1 MTTLNIENKSFIL
14 SKEKALEAKSIWKDL
29 SKNKKATLSHHVF
42 YFLLI
47 SHDPELVFKKAFS
60 PLVNSNKIQNVGGDV
75 YFAVKQELG
84 SLSSKN
90 LEFKYIE
97 PWISIL
103 LNEDEYKIK
112 GHWSKIVE
120 AESELINDIRKKAQL
135 VLDFFN
141 GKKEV

>member
-14 SKEKALEAKSIWKDL
+14 SKENASEAKSIWKDL

-42 YFLLI
+42 YFLLK
-47 SHDPELVFKKAFS
+47 SHEPELFFKKAFS
-60 PLVNSNKIQNVGGDV
+60 PLVNPNKVQNVGGDT
-75 YFAVKQELG
+75 YFTVKQELA
-84 SLSSKN
+84 SLSYKN
-90 LEFKYIE
+90 LEYKYIE

-120 AESELINDIRKKAQL
+120 TESEIISNIRKKAQL
-135 VLDFFN
+135 VLDSFN

>member
-14 SKEKALEAKSIWKDL
+14 SKENASEAKSIWKDL

-42 YFLLI
+42 YFLLK
-47 SHDPELVFKKAFS
+47 SHEPELFFKKAFS
-60 PLVNSNKIQNVGGDV
+60 PLVNPNKVQNVGGDT
-75 YFAVKQELG
+75 YFTVKQELA

-90 LEFKYIE
+90 LEYKYIE
-97 PWISIL
+97 HWISIL

-120 AESELINDIRKKAQL
+120 TESEIISNIRKKAQL
-135 VLDFFN
+135 VLDSFN

>member
-14 SKEKALEAKSIWKDL
+14 SKEKASEAKSIWKDL
-29 SKNKKATLSHHVF
+29 SKNKKATLSHHIF
-42 YFLLI
+42 YFLLK
-47 SHDPELVFKKAFS
+47 SHEPELFFKKAFS
-60 PLVNSNKIQNVGGDV
+60 PLVNPNKVQNVGGDT
-75 YFAVKQELG
+75 YFTVKQELA

-90 LEFKYIE
+90 LEYKYIE

-103 LNEDEYKIK
+103 LNEDKYKIK

-120 AESELINDIRKKAQL
+120 TESEIISNIRKKAQL
-135 VLDFFN
+135 VLDSFN

>member
-14 SKEKALEAKSIWKDL
+14 SKENASEAKSIWKDL

-42 YFLLI
+42 YFLLK
-47 SHDPELVFKKAFS
+47 SHEPELFFKKAFS
-60 PLVNSNKIQNVGGDV
+60 PLVNPNKVQNVGGDT
-75 YFAVKQELG
+75 YFTVKQELA

-90 LEFKYIE
+90 LEYKYIE

-120 AESELINDIRKKAQL
+120 TESDIISNIRKKAQL
-135 VLDFFN
+135 VLDSFN